1 MSTGGVHEESKK
13 KILEF
18 AKHAS
23 GNVVSIPKRTLYM
36 YTMRACSV
44 ALQKGVASVTFTF

>member
-23 GNVVSIPKRTLYM
+23 GNVVSIPSQ
-36 YTMRACSV
+36 AH
-44 ALQKGVASVTFTF
+44 ALHVHDEGLLGGAAEGRGFGD